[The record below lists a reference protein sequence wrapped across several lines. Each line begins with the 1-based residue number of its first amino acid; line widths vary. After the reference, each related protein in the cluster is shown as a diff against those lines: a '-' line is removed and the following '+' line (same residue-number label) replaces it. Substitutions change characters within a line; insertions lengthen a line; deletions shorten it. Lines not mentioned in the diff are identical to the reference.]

1 MRKISEKKR
10 KRKRR
15 SSSDIMDEF
24 IDESLRPDSSPKK
37 RKRRSS
43 SGGSSHRKKKVHKPI
58 EMPDIVDK
66 SLLGRGPKTTTS
78 QKKMPVETEA
88 VIQRE
93 TRRSRIKK
101 PELEEFED
109 SLRDRSYDK
118 KKKGSFVDG
127 VIGILLLAVFVSMV
141 IFYVKVDRA
150 EVISGSMEPTLMT
163 NEKVII
169 INGRSPKRFQ
179 MVVFYPPDGSKD
191 KYVKRII
198 GLPGDTIEYRDDVL
212 YVNGEM
218 YEEPYLDKNRENF
231 EAEANSETEFYTKD
245 LNLENIPGVAKG
257 TKKIPKD
264 MFLVLGDNRQNSQ
277 DSRYIGLIP
286 KDNLVGIVW
295 KKAQEP
301 KKITN

>member
-24 IDESLRPDSSPKK
+24 IDESLRPESSPRK

-43 SGGSSHRKKKVHKPI
+43 SSGQRKRKVRQSI
-58 EMPDIVDK
+58 EMPDIVDE
-66 SLLGRGPKTTTS
+66 SLLETVEKPVMPEKS
-78 QKKMPVETEA
+78 QSVKTEA
-88 VIQRE
+88 VIHHE
-93 TRRSRIKK
+93 TRRSRIRQQ
-101 PELEEFED
+101 PAENEYED
-109 SLRDRSYDK
+109 TLRDRPYDK
-118 KKKGSFVDG
+118 KKKSSFVDG
-127 VIGILLLAVFVSMV
+127 LIGVLLIAVFISMV

-163 NEKVII
+163 NEKVVI

-191 KYVKRII
+191 KYVKRVI
-198 GLPGDTIEYRDDVL
+198 GLPGDTVEYRDDVL

-218 YEEPYLDKNRENF
+218 YEEPYLDQNREAF
-231 EAEANSETEFYTKD
+231 EAESKSETDFYTKD
-245 LNLENIPGVAKG
+245 LVLENIPGVSKG

-264 MFLVLGDNRQNSQ
+264 MYLVLGDNRQNSQ

-301 KKITN
+301 KKITK

>member
-1 MRKISEKKR
+1 MRKISDKKR

-24 IDESLRPDSSPKK
+24 IDESLRPDSSPRK

-43 SGGSSHRKKKVHKPI
+43 SSGQRKRKVRESI
-58 EMPDIVDK
+58 EMPDIVDE
-66 SLLGRGPKTTTS
+66 SLLESIEKPVLPKES
-78 QKKMPVETEA
+78 APVETEA
-88 VIQRE
+88 VIHHE
-93 TRRSRIKK
+93 SRRSKIRQV
-101 PELEEFED
+101 PEPED
-109 SLRDRSYDK
+109 YEDTLRDRPYEK

-127 VIGILLLAVFVSMV
+127 LIGVLLVAVFISMV

-169 INGRSPKRFQ
+169 INGRSPERFQ

-191 KYVKRII
+191 KYVKRVI

-218 YEEPYLDKNRENF
+218 YEEPYLDKNRDAF
-231 EAEANSETEFYTKD
+231 ESERKSESEFYTKD
-245 LNLENIPGVAKG
+245 LVLENIPGVSKG

-264 MFLVLGDNRQNSQ
+264 MYLVLGDNRQNSQ

-301 KKITN
+301 KKVTK